1 MLNEPESIAIPYV
14 WEGGMQCLQCQ
25 YENASDAKFC
35 NQCAAPF
42 APVCSPCGREN
53 AADAKF
59 CNQCGT
65 PLVAPIS
72 ALSSS
77 ASHRQGIN
85 VASRLYTVLPF
96 VISVLQRERRVT
108 YRMLKHVYGVD
119 DELLA
124 EIREELTFRRL
135 AIDEDGKGLVWMGE
149 AHPVPSLPVDVSS
162 PPATADTTA
171 FVSSPTAP
179 ILPPPITETTMP
191 SHRPTAPSAGVS
203 VDAPLNEP
211 VTRPASTRSV
221 PAGERRHATVVFSDL
236 SGYTMMG
243 ATLDPEEVEGITS
256 RIKEKAVQIVEGHGG
271 IVNQFVGDEVLALFG
286 IPTAHE
292 DDPVR
297 AVRAAIDLHALV
309 RGMSPEVE
317 DRIGRPLRLH
327 TGINTGL
334 IVTNVKDRRDGT
346 FGITGD
352 VVNTGARL
360 ASHAAEDTIIVSP
373 ETQRLIVDFFVTEA
387 LDPVLIQGKA
397 EPMVPHR
404 VIARPACKPASRP
417 LSGGVSPPLPAV
429 SGSSLRSTPASKR
442 P

>member
-1 MLNEPESIAIPYV
+1 
-14 WEGGMQCLQCQ
+14 
-25 YENASDAKFC
+25 
-35 NQCAAPF
+35 
-42 APVCSPCGREN
+42 
-53 AADAKF
+53 
-59 CNQCGT
+59 
-65 PLVAPIS
+65 
-72 ALSSS
+72 
-77 ASHRQGIN
+77 
-85 VASRLYTVLPF
+85 
-96 VISVLQRERRVT
+96 
-108 YRMLKHVYGVD
+108 
-119 DELLA
+119 
-124 EIREELTFRRL
+124 
-135 AIDEDGKGLVWMGE
+135 
-149 AHPVPSLPVDVSS
+149 
-162 PPATADTTA
+162 
-171 FVSSPTAP
+171 
-179 ILPPPITETTMP
+179 MP

-352 VVNTGARL
+352 VVNTGRGWPPTPTRTP
-360 ASHAAEDTIIVSP
+360 SSSV
-373 ETQRLIVDFFVTEA
+373 Q
-387 LDPVLIQGKA
+387 
-397 EPMVPHR
+397 
-404 VIARPACKPASRP
+404 KPSA
-417 LSGGVSPPLPAV
+417 
-429 SGSSLRSTPASKR
+429 
-442 P
+442 